1 MVMVIVAT
9 VREEFD
15 YISEIYDST
24 RRTPMDAELNVISS
38 ELAGCRTI
46 LDVGVG
52 TGRFAKPL
60 SELGFKIIGIDI
72 SRKMML
78 KAKQKG
84 IKNLILADARN
95 MPFKNRSF
103 DASIIIHVIHLV
115 QDWLNVIHEIG
126 RVTKKKVALL
136 SNKHVKLD
144 NTINMSSNSSTS
156 QRSDDLWIL
165 YAKLSEE
172 MGYPLKRTKR
182 MWQNEE
188 EIQSTFPPL
197 KLVKVSDEIVLTSIS
212 DQIARF
218 QQRISL
224 MLQDIPSDV
233 HNKIIQKLLLS
244 IVNADQKG
252 RGTASTNEEQQITRR
267 EIEELA
273 IWRPGQLCIQ

>member
-252 RGTASTNEEQQITRR
+252 RGTASTNEEQQITR
-267 EIEELA
+267 
-273 IWRPGQLCIQ
+273 